1 MYFYDLLS
9 VDNNTKIFIIL
20 DFRCPEM
27 LNYSGLN
34 AREIERKFE
43 KEKIEMDLKNTY
55 ESYFKNYHITYINEF
70 RGNILVALEEVRV
83 TNNAK

>member
-1 MYFYDLLS
+1 MYFYDLLYTI
-9 VDNNTKIFIIL
+9 DKNTKIFIIS
-20 DFRCPEM
+20 DFRFPEV

-70 RGNILVALEEVRV
+70 RGNILVALE
-83 TNNAK
+83 